1 MNVTKLASGGELITF
16 TPAEM
21 DEMQGR
27 IAKDAGMTLE
37 AYRAMLNEHM
47 TQDWCKCGDVQAPGA
62 FCDDGQSR
70 NIHCVS
76 KHHWHCGVC
85 EKLVQVG

>member
-1 MNVTKLASGGELITF
+1 VQVTKLASGGELITF
-16 TPAEM
+16 SPAEM

-27 IAKDAGMTLE
+27 IAKDAGMTLV

-47 TQDWCKCGDVQAPGA
+47 TQDWCKCEDSEPGA
-62 FCDDGQSR
+62 FCDDGQHR
-70 NIHCVS
+70 NIHCVG